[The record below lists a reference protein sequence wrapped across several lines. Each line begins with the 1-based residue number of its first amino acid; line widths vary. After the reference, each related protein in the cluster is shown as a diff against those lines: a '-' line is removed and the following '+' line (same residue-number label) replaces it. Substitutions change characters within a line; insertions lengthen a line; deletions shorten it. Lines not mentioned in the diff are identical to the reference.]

1 MARWLAVPLAIAFAL
16 GMLGGAADVS
26 AQAAK
31 PAEKAAD
38 KDTTKKTDI
47 TKKTEMKHE
56 PVDINSASADE
67 LKTVPGIGEAYA
79 EKIIKN
85 RPYARKDELV
95 KKNVMPQGV
104 YDKLKEHVVAK
115 QDTAKKEPAKKDDAK
130 KK

>member
-31 PAEKAAD
+31 PAEKAAEK
-38 KDTTKKTDI
+38 KDT

-56 PVDINSASADE
+56 PVDLNSASADE
-67 LKTVPGIGEAYA
+67 LKTVPGIGDAYA
-79 EKIIKN
+79 EKIVKN

-104 YDKLKEHVVAK
+104 YDKVKDHIIAK
-115 QDTAKKEPAKKDDAK
+115 QDTTKKDASKKDDAK